1 MNITTKDMD
10 EFYSVIT
17 MELGNSYINYANKY
31 LATKKSSKPHI
42 ILDGERHEIIADSMI
57 ATANFYL
64 KTNKKDKKE
73 WEKYFYVTISNIVK
87 KKSFPK
93 SKILNF
99 VDDYFDYNFID
110 EFKDQA
116 WNDFSIKS
124 DDQLK
129 ECLVSFYK
137 NDINEQLAENQKDDS
152 KRMSDLVTMNEIDNW
167 LKERL
172 RQGKIVPIDYSIFR
186 VRHILGRTVIEIAE
200 KLGYS
205 KSFVR
210 LRCNNIKNYIKEE
223 LKYEFND

>member
-1 MNITTKDMD
+1 MNITTTDMT

-17 MELGNSYINYANKY
+17 MQLGNAYINYANKY
-31 LATKKSSKPHI
+31 LSEKKSGKPHI
-42 ILDGERHEIIADSMI
+42 ILNDERHEIIAESMI

-93 SKILNF
+93 SKILNY
-99 VDDYFDYNFID
+99 VDDFFDYNFTD
-110 EFKDQA
+110 EWKDEA
-116 WNDFSIKS
+116 RS
-124 DDQLK
+124 DWSVNMDEWMK
-129 ECLVSFYK
+129 DGMRIFYK
-137 NDINEQLAENQKDDS
+137 NDINEQLADNQKDDS

>member
-1 MNITTKDMD
+1 MNITTRDMT

-17 MELGNSYINYANKY
+17 MELGNQYVNYANKY
-31 LATKKSSKPHI
+31 ISNKKALGKPQPI
-42 ILDGERHEIIADSMI
+42 YDRERNEIIVEAIIS
-57 ATANFYL
+57 TASFYL
-64 KTNKKDKKE
+64 KQKKVEDKNKLE
-73 WEKYFYVTISNIVK
+73 RYFYTTIANQIK
-87 KKSFPK
+87 RKSHPK
-93 SKILNF
+93 SSLI
-99 VDDYFDYNFID
+99 NFID
-110 EFKDQA
+110 DYY
-116 WNDFSIKS
+116 D
-124 DDQLK
+124 
-129 ECLVSFYK
+129 
-137 NDINEQLAENQKDDS
+137 EQLNFPEELEEESTK
-152 KRMSDLVTMNEIDNW
+152 MSDKLTMNEIDNW